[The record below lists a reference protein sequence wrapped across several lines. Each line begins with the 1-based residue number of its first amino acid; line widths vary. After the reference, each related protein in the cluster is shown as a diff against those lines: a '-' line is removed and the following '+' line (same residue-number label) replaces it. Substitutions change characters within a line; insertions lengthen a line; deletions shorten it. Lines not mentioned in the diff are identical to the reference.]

1 MLSQAILSS
10 IKADL
15 SSAPTRAQDSNNTA
29 EPVSQSVRIPAGES
43 VDQRA
48 RGRKITIPIEAI
60 VVDQNAHAKRPR
72 LTEDPSGDTSPYE
85 HEAEDDEI
93 EDDFDGLLSP
103 NSRWQAS
110 EELNALLEVVKK
122 PLQRFERRLIVREF
136 PRPAS
141 EPAFTPSTKLRL
153 LTCFNA
159 PRRP

>member
-1 MLSQAILSS
+1 MSKMAERNAEEEIRSHPDDIVSLTTQSSPPSLVQALIADQSSISMLSQAILSS

-29 EPVSQSVRIPAGES
+29 EPVGQSVRIPAGES

-48 RGRKITIPIEAI
+48 RGSKRTIPIEAI

-103 NSRWQAS
+103 NYITPAG
-110 EELNALLEVVKK
+110 
-122 PLQRFERRLIVREF
+122 RR
-136 PRPAS
+136 A
-141 EPAFTPSTKLRL
+141 K
-153 LTCFNA
+153 N
-159 PRRP
+159 